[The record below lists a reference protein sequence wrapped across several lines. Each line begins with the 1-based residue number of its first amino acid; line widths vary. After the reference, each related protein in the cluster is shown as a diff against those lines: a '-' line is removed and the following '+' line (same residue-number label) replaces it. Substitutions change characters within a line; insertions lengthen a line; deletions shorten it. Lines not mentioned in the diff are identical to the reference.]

1 MATPE
6 SYRPDE
12 CGSSPAPAK
21 LPERGPDRFQFS
33 LKNLIVFMFVS
44 AIFAAAIHYLVR
56 LLPPPPG
63 QPVATLPVMFSLG
76 AGALL
81 YLFIRVP
88 FLIFGGFR
96 ATGRWQSIQ
105 NHRRDLAAWTAR
117 RRKQIDKTGSS
128 RKSTPQSD

>member
-6 SYRPDE
+6 SYRPE
-12 CGSSPAPAK
+12 ESGSSPAPAK

-33 LKNLIVFMFVS
+33 LKGLLAFMV
-44 AIFAAAIHYLVR
+44 ATALFATAIHYLVQ

-63 QPVATLPVMFSLG
+63 QSTATVPVVFSLG

-88 FLIFGGFR
+88 FLAYGAIR
-96 ATGRWQSIQ
+96 AAGRWQAIQ
-105 NHRRDLAAWTAR
+105 QHRRDLAAWSEQR
-117 RRKQIDKTGSS
+117 KKQIENKGSS
-128 RKSTPQSD
+128 GRSPPRSD